1 VYKQFLQGV
10 SVKFVGDIIPH
21 ISLIQSFK
29 PFQVNNAQEELLQ
42 WYEEKGKDNFKM
54 IHATER
60 CASGIMQAIAHFKLG
75 PSVSARDLEFPYP
88 EVDTIKPE
96 DVVVKFYVLYEKWR
110 RGELQNSPSVMHY
123 LKSITVSTQLLVS
136 ICQKSNCT

>member
-1 VYKQFLQGV
+1 
-10 SVKFVGDIIPH
+10 
-21 ISLIQSFK
+21 
-29 PFQVNNAQEELLQ
+29 
-42 WYEEKGKDNFKM
+42 
-54 IHATER
+54 
-60 CASGIMQAIAHFKLG
+60 MQAIAHFKLG